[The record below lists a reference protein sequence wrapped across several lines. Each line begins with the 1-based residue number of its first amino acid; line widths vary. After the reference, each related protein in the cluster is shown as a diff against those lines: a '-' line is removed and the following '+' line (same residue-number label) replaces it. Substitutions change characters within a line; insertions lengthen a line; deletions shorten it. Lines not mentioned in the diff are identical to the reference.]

1 MTEDN
6 KYKLNLPDTS
16 FPMRGNLAKREPG
29 WVSEWK
35 SKEIYQEIRKSR
47 NGAPRYVL
55 HDGPPYANGDIHIGH
70 AVNKILKDFIV
81 KSKTLSGF
89 DAPYVPGWDC
99 HGLPIELVIEKK
111 YGKEIDPTKFREL
124 CRSYAIEQVNRQK
137 IDFQRLGVLGD
148 WDNPYLTLDKST
160 EANIVRSLA
169 KIYAQGFLYQ
179 GSKPVHWC
187 TECGSALAEAEVEYE
202 DKTSTAIDVA
212 FNLSFNQKEQYEKI
226 FSTSVSKKVS
236 AVIWTTTPWTLP
248 ANEAICVHPQLEY
261 GLYELH
267 DQLVIVGKE
276 LAAKTFLKYD
286 ATINLIGSV
295 RGKELEGLL
304 FTHPFLDKTIPIICG
319 DHVTIESGTG
329 LVHTAPAHGI
339 DDYVVGVKYDLPVEN
354 PVDDLGK
361 FKSSIPFVSGL
372 TVWESN
378 KKIIALLTE
387 NHSLLFAEKY
397 AHSYPHCWRH
407 KAPII
412 FRATHQWF
420 VGMNYKNS
428 DKKSL
433 RDLANSAVS
442 ATSFFPSW
450 GKARLEAMIKNR
462 PDWCVSRQR
471 NWGVPIP
478 IFLHK
483 ETSEPHPKT
492 QKFFELIAQM
502 IEEKGIDAWF
512 NLDPST
518 LLKEDAEDYKKITD
532 TLDVWF
538 DSGTTHESVLAQRS
552 DLAPQADLYLEGS
565 DQHRGWFQS
574 SLLTSCAI
582 NEKAPF
588 KALLTHGFVVDGKGY
603 KMSKSKGNVIA
614 PQKIM
619 DQYGADIL
627 RLWVATTDYS
637 AELNVSDEI
646 LKRVSDNYRRIR
658 NTLRFLCANLEDF
671 DSRKDLVSSD
681 ALLGLDQYSIYSVD
695 RLQKSVL
702 EHYEKFEFYLAMQ
715 KFVAFCSEDLG
726 GFYLDIIK
734 DRLYTTAENSFARR
748 SAQTALY
755 HISQSLM
762 RVMAPVLS
770 FTSHELWEI
779 LCKNANHSLF
789 SDLWYELPNHHLSKD
804 DLQSWE
810 TIKIVRSVANKK
822 IEEVREAGKIGSSL
836 QAALVIKAEPELAE
850 QILKFNDDLRFI
862 FITSS
867 VSVESHEGALEI
879 DVTPSKDVKC
889 QRCWHYVSGVGED
902 KRHPSV
908 CLRCVSNLFGEGELR
923 HHA

>member
-1 MTEDN
+1 MTEEN

-29 WVSEWK
+29 WVDEWK
-35 SKEIYQEIRKSR
+35 NKNLYDEIRNSR

-111 YGKEIDPTKFREL
+111 YGKEMDPAKFREL
-124 CRSYAIEQVNRQK
+124 CRGYAIEQVTRQK

-169 KIYAQGFLYQ
+169 KIYEHGFLYQ

-187 TECGSALAEAEVEYE
+187 TDCGSALAEAEVEYE

-212 FNLSFNQKEQYEKI
+212 FTLTQQKQCEVI
-226 FSTSVSKKVS
+226 FSSTLSKNVS
-236 AVIWTTTPWTLP
+236 AVVWTTTPWTLP
-248 ANEAICVHPQLEY
+248 ANEAICVHPELEY
-261 GLYELH
+261 GLYELK
-267 DQLVIVGKE
+267 DQFVIISKDLVEQRFAKYNQSVNLVASASGK
-276 LAAKTFLKYD
+276 K
-286 ATINLIGSV
+286 
-295 RGKELEGLL
+295 LEGLL
-304 FTHPFLDKTIPIICG
+304 FKHPFLEKSVPIICG
-319 DHVTIESGTG
+319 DHVTVEAGTG

-354 PVDDLGK
+354 PVDDLGR
-361 FKSSIPFVSGL
+361 FKSNTPFVSGL

-378 KKIIALLTE
+378 EKIVELLKTNNALL
-387 NHSLLFAEKY
+387 FMEKY

-407 KAPII
+407 KTPII

-420 VGMNYKNS
+420 IGMNHKNS
-428 DKKSL
+428 NKNSL
-433 RDLANSAVS
+433 RDLANKAVS
-442 ATSFFPSW
+442 ATEFFPSW
-450 GKARLEAMIKNR
+450 GKARLEAMIRNR

-478 IFLHK
+478 MFLHK
-483 ETSEPHPKT
+483 ESSEPHPKT
-492 QKFFELIAQM
+492 QEFFETVAQLI
-502 IEEKGIDAWF
+502 EKNGIDAWF
-512 NLDPST
+512 NLDPSV
-518 LLKEDAEDYKKITD
+518 LLGADVKDYKKISD

-538 DSGTTHESVLAQRS
+538 DSGTTHESVLAKRK

-574 SLLTSCAI
+574 SLLTSCAM

-646 LKRVSDNYRRIR
+646 LKRVSDSYRRIR

-671 DSRKDLVSSD
+671 DFNTHLVPSKE
-681 ALLGLDQYSIYSVD
+681 LLSLDRYAIYSVD
-695 RLQKSVL
+695 KLQKTVL
-702 EHYEKFEFYLAMQ
+702 QHYDQFEYYLAMQ

-726 GFYLDIIK
+726 GFYLDVIK
-734 DRLYTTAENSFARR
+734 DRLYTTAESSFARR

-755 HISQSLM
+755 HISHSLM

-770 FTSHELWEI
+770 FTAHELWEV
-779 LCKNANHSLF
+779 LCKNVDHSLF
-789 SDLWYELPNHHLSKD
+789 SDFWYELPSHHLNND
-804 DLQSWE
+804 DLHSWE
-810 TIKIVRSVANKK
+810 ALKMVRGVANKK
-822 IEEVREAGKIGSSL
+822 IEELREEGKIGSSL
-836 QAALVIKAEPELAE
+836 QAQLTIKANQELTT
-850 QILKFNDDLRFI
+850 QILKFKDDLRFI

-867 VSVESHEGALEI
+867 VLVESHEGPLEI
-879 DVTPSKDVKC
+879 KVTPSTHNKC
-889 QRCWHYVSGVGED
+889 ERCWHYVSTVGVD
-902 KRHPSV
+902 KAHPSI
-908 CLRCVSNLFGEGELR
+908 CSRCITNLFGEGELR